1 MSFSLEQNLANCKMI
16 ICCCSPSAGCQQS
29 VIKGQL
35 KIPDNS
41 MKQQLQAMAL
51 YLMANITK
59 TNTCA
64 DMHCAAGILNCCS

>member
-1 MSFSLEQNLANCKMI
+1 
-16 ICCCSPSAGCQQS
+16 

-35 KIPDNS
+35 KIPDNT

-51 YLMANITK
+51 YLMANMTK